1 MSIHWYPGHMRKASN
16 EMIESL
22 PLVNLVIE
30 VLDARIPFSSS
41 NPFIQ
46 DLVTEKPSI
55 KILNKCDLADPEI
68 TKVWQE
74 YYEQQDNTKTLALDL
89 QHFDP
94 SKQVIDLINTLCP
107 QKEGRNTLVMVT
119 GIPNVGKS
127 SLIKKVLHP
136 VLAKRIG
143 GHTSEQSGAFQA
155 LEGHINRIDAVEFV
169 DQNPIGRSSR
179 SNPVTF
185 IKAFDDIRT
194 LFANQPLAKMRGFK
208 PAHFSFNV
216 DGGRCETCQ
225 GEGQTT
231 VEMQFMPDIH
241 LTCESCEGKRFKE
254 EVLEVKYHE
263 RSINDILEL
272 SVDEAI
278 AFFEMHARTSPEKK
292 VIQKLMPLQEVGL
305 GYVTLGQSSSTLS
318 GGEAQRIKLA
328 SFIGKGQSADG
339 GGTFFLFDEP
349 TTGLHVHD
357 IRKLVAS
364 FNKMLE
370 LGHTILVIEHNLEVI
385 KQADW
390 LIDLGPEGGDR
401 GGQVVFE
408 GTPEQMAESTAG
420 YTGKYLKGKL

>member
-1 MSIHWYPGHMRKASN
+1 MFLCLG
-16 EMIESL
+16 
-22 PLVNLVIE
+22 
-30 VLDARIPFSSS
+30 
-41 NPFIQ
+41 
-46 DLVTEKPSI
+46 
-55 KILNKCDLADPEI
+55 LNK
-68 TKVWQE
+68 
-74 YYEQQDNTKTLALDL
+74 N
-89 QHFDP
+89 
-94 SKQVIDLINTLCP
+94 
-107 QKEGRNTLVMVT
+107 
-119 GIPNVGKS
+119 
-127 SLIKKVLHP
+127 KK
-136 VLAKRIG
+136 RG
-143 GHTSEQSGAFQA
+143 
-155 LEGHINRIDAVEFV
+155 
-169 DQNPIGRSSR
+169 
-179 SNPVTF
+179 NPVTF